1 MIGSRFK
8 LSVLS
13 LSGERRECVGW
24 SAERDLRWL
33 EDDLKV
39 LNMEP
44 SIQMRRWKTA
54 LPPSSSDD
62 ELMVREDVELSK
74 DEHGPV
80 LCLSNFE

>member
-1 MIGSRFK
+1 MIESRFK

-13 LSGERRECVGW
+13 LSGESREWW

-62 ELMVREDVELSK
+62 ELVVREDLELSK